1 MVTIKFKKD
10 DYKKWE
16 QFRNNPKS
24 TISGKEFDLVCDLHS
39 RYKKHSYYKPCT
51 CNPNEIKRWITDL
64 NDIFNE
70 GL

>member
-1 MVTIKFKKD
+1 MEIKFNKEDYEKWKK
-10 DYKKWE
+10 
-16 QFRNNPKS
+16 FRDSNRS

-51 CNPNEIKRWITDL
+51 CNPREIKRWITDL
-64 NDIFNE
+64 NNIFNE